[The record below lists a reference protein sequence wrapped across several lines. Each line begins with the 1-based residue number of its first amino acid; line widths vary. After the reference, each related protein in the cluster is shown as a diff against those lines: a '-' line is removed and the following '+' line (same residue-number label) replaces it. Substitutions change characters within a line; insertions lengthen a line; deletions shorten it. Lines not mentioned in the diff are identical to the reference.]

1 MILEPNDRPIVFIGG
16 IFYPNGGTL
25 MPPTITPTAASPPA
39 IAISDKDQREIQDL
53 YVKIRTSDAK
63 LVGPD
68 GKAQVLPPSLYS
80 FLCTL
85 LGDLKDGYSVTILQ
99 PNVSLTTLEA
109 AKLLGV
115 SRTHFVKVLKDGGM
129 PFQMVGTHRRVLA
142 RDVFA
147 YKAKRDIGRR
157 KALDDLALAED
168 RDGLYDK
175 MLNDSQSK

>member
-1 MILEPNDRPIVFIGG
+1 MAATTIPN
-16 IFYPNGGTL
+16 
-25 MPPTITPTAASPPA
+25 AASSPPNL
-39 IAISDKDQREIQDL
+39 AISDKDQREIQDL
-53 YVKIRTSDAK
+53 YLKIRTSDAK

-68 GKAQVLPPSLYS
+68 GRAQLLPPSLYS

-115 SRTHFVKVLKDGGM
+115 SRTHFVNVLKSGDL
-129 PFQMVGTHRRVLA
+129 PFHMVGTHRRVLA
-142 RDVFA
+142 RDVFT

-157 KALDDLALAED
+157 KALDDLAAAEEK
-168 RDGLYDK
+168 DGLYDRMPDDPK
-175 MLNDSQSK
+175 PK